1 LVPTVHHPE
10 PAPLAFPERAVGLGR
25 RLVLAIGSSGLLLAG
40 LALLVSLGCTV
51 LAWLTLYESLEA
63 SQVYDS
69 RQRELRV
76 MAFRSANGR
85 LMHAV
90 EGLASG
96 YRASTPGEV
105 PLKDVWSGFVKAL
118 DETCRNLD
126 ASVPHTEVLRQ
137 VCDDQPSFRAL
148 VEPEIVAF
156 DPKAHPLSQDV
167 WRRLQQLRDDV
178 GALSDHVMARTIAFE
193 DELAER
199 YGFALKV
206 LTGSA
211 IGFALASIVLLY
223 LLARSSVRYFAK
235 WQEAAQQH
243 ARLDSLVQS
252 TGAPILLV
260 DRNLNMLVGN
270 REFHKLGLTLGQEA
284 ANPFNLDLELLARWR
299 SGPVSAELRQPALY
313 ASDLVDPSGRRRLL
327 NITATPVV
335 GPGGYLQ
342 GIVFVAV
349 DDTDRWQA
357 QQALV
362 ERARY
367 DHLTGLS
374 NRSYF
379 IESAKGAIDAA
390 VRARQGFAML
400 CLDIDDFKDINST
413 MGYAIGDKLLE
424 AAADRL
430 RSCLAEADLAA
441 RFGADEFTLLR
452 LDVHDEHEAEAFARR
467 LLETVALPYDIG
479 GTRVRST
486 VSIGLSVHGPEDVRA
501 EIAVAQADMALNRA
515 KAAGRNSHALF
526 TPAMDREVRSRVRLV
541 QEIRDG
547 LAAGEFFLVY
557 QPRMEIETG
566 RVRGVEALL
575 RWRHPTEGELSPA
588 AFISIAEASGLIRDL
603 GLWVMQQACRQA
615 SLWLRAG
622 LDIGRIAINVS
633 ALQFQEPAELESS
646 LESAM
651 AEARLSPDKLEIEL
665 TETALVDVSREH
677 SDLLQRL
684 RARGIAIAIDDFG
697 TGYSSLLYLRRLP
710 VDRIKIAQEF
720 IQEIAGGGANAT
732 VARVAV
738 LLGRELEL
746 DVVAEGVETSEQLER
761 LKEWGC
767 PEVQGFLFARPM
779 SPEELVR
786 FLAAR
791 EAAKH

>member
-1 LVPTVHHPE
+1 LVPTAQTPE
-10 PAPLAFPERAVGLGR
+10 LAPLTLPGRAVGLVRQLG
-25 RLVLAIGSSGLLLAG
+25 LAVGSGGLLLAA
-40 LALLVSLGCTV
+40 LALLVSLGCSV
-51 LAWLTLYESLEA
+51 LALFTLYEAQEA
-63 SQVYDS
+63 SQVYENRD
-69 RQRELRV
+69 RELRI
-76 MAFRSANGR
+76 MAFGRANSR
-85 LMHAV
+85 LMHAI
-90 EGLASG
+90 EGLSSG
-96 YRASTPGEV
+96 YRATVPGEFPV
-105 PLKDVWSGFVKAL
+105 RDSWRAFDRAL
-118 DETCRNLD
+118 DDGCKSVD

-137 VCDDQPSFRAL
+137 VCADRAGFRAL
-148 VEPEIVAF
+148 VEPEILAF
-156 DPKAHPLSQDV
+156 DPTTRPIGSDV

-178 GALSDHVMARTIAFE
+178 GALSDNVLTRVGDLEEEF
-193 DELAER
+193 AEG
-199 YGFALKV
+199 YGLALKV
-206 LTGSA
+206 LAASA
-211 IGFALASIVLLY
+211 GGFALASAVLLF
-223 LLARSSVRYFAK
+223 LLARSSMRYFAK
-235 WQEAAQQH
+235 WQEATQEH

-260 DRNLNMLVGN
+260 DRNLRVLVGN
-270 REFHKLGLTLGQEA
+270 REFHKLGLGLGREA

-299 SGPVSAELRQPALY
+299 SGPVSAELRQPVLY
-313 ASDLVDPSGRRRLL
+313 ASDLLDPSGRRRLL

-335 GPGGYLQ
+335 GPGGHLQ

-362 ERARY
+362 ARARY

-379 IESAKGAIDAA
+379 IESAKGAIEAA
-390 VRARQGFAML
+390 ARAKQGFAML

-413 MGYAIGDKLLE
+413 MGYAIGDKLLK

-430 RSCLAEADLAA
+430 RSCLAEGDLAS

-452 LDVHDEHEAEAFARR
+452 LNVGGQHEADAFARR
-467 LLETVALPYDIG
+467 LLETVAMPYDID

-486 VSIGLSVHGPEDVRA
+486 VSIGVSMHGPENVRA
-501 EIAVAQADMALNRA
+501 EVVVAEADMALNRA

-526 TPAMDREVRSRVRLV
+526 TSAIDREVRSRVRLV

-557 QPRMEIETG
+557 QPRVATETG
-566 RVRGVEALL
+566 RVQGVEALL

-603 GLWVMQQACRQA
+603 GLWVMRQACRQA
-615 SLWLRAG
+615 SLWRQAG

-633 ALQFQEPAELESS
+633 ALQFHDPAELESS
-646 LESAM
+646 LETVM
-651 AEARLSPDKLEIEL
+651 AEAGLSPDRLEIEL

-720 IQEIAGGGANAT
+720 IQEIAAGGANAT

-738 LLGRELEL
+738 LLGRELGL
-746 DVVAEGVETSEQLER
+746 GVVAEGVETPEQLER
-761 LKEWGC
+761 LKQWGC

-779 SPEELVR
+779 SPEELVH
-786 FLAAR
+786 FLTTDKSQR
-791 EAAKH
+791 H

>member
-1 LVPTVHHPE
+1 LVPTVHSPE
-10 PAPLAFPERAVGLGR
+10 PAPLAFPEAAVGLGR
-25 RLVLAIGSSGLLLAG
+25 RLVLAVGSSGLLLAG
-40 LALLVSLGCTV
+40 LALLVSLGCSV

-63 SQVYDS
+63 SQVFDS
-69 RQRELRV
+69 RQREERV
-76 MAFRSANGR
+76 LAFRSANSR
-85 LMHAV
+85 LMHTI
-90 EGLASG
+90 EGLSSG

-105 PLKDVWSGFVKAL
+105 PLREVWRGFVTAL
-118 DETCRNLD
+118 DETCRHFD
-126 ASVPHTEVLRQ
+126 RSVPNTEVLRQ
-137 VCDDQPSFRAL
+137 TCDDQPAFRAL
-148 VEPEIVAF
+148 VEPEILAF
-156 DPKAHPLSQDV
+156 DPRSHPLSPGV
-167 WRRLQQLRDDV
+167 LRRLQELRDDV
-178 GALSDHVMARTIAFE
+178 GALSDHVLARAQAFE
-193 DELAER
+193 DVLAER

-211 IGFALASIVLLY
+211 VGFALASIVLLY

-260 DRNLNMLVGN
+260 DRNLRMLVGN
-270 REFHKLGLTLGQEA
+270 REFHKLGLNLGHEG

-313 ASDLVDPSGRRRLL
+313 ASDLLDPSGRRRLL

-379 IESAKGAIDAA
+379 IESAKGAIEAA
-390 VRARQGFAML
+390 VRARQGFALL

-413 MGYAIGDKLLE
+413 LGYAIGDKLLK

-430 RSCLAEADLAA
+430 RSCLAESDLAS

-452 LDVHDEHEAEAFARR
+452 LNVPDDHEAEAFAKR
-467 LLETVALPYDIG
+467 LLETIAVPYDID

-486 VSIGLSVHGPEDVRA
+486 VSIGLSVHGPENVRA
-501 EIAVAQADMALNRA
+501 ELAVAQADMALNRA
-515 KAAGRNSHALF
+515 KAVGRNSHALF
-526 TPAMDREVRSRVRLV
+526 TPEMDREVRSRVRLV

-557 QPRMEIETG
+557 QPRVEIATG
-566 RVRGVEALL
+566 RVRGVEALV

-588 AFISIAEASGLIRDL
+588 AFISTAEASGLIRDL
-603 GLWVMQQACRQA
+603 GLWVMRQACRQA
-615 SLWLRAG
+615 SQWREAG

-633 ALQFQEPAELESS
+633 ALQFHEPAELESS
-646 LESAM
+646 LESTM
-651 AEARLSPDKLEIEL
+651 AEAGLSPDNLEIEL
-665 TETALVDVSREH
+665 TETAMVDVSREH

-684 RARGIAIAIDDFG
+684 RARGVAIAIDDFG

-720 IQEIAGGGANAT
+720 IQEISGVGADAT

-738 LLGRELEL
+738 LLGRELGL
-746 DVVAEGVETSEQLER
+746 DVVAEGVETAEQAAR

-767 PEVQGFLFARPM
+767 PEAQGYLFARPM
-779 SPEELVR
+779 SPDDLVR
-786 FLAAR
+786 FLATR
-791 EAAKH
+791 DAAQR